1 MSAVNSYVCQLAC
14 GRREPRP
21 CLTPS
26 AIPSTVAGDVTTACA
41 CAGLTAERRAMMPP
55 SMRPGQSPRY
65 GQASGA
71 NDAGE
76 ELGMRAEAVWRR
88 LVDVERALGGQEG
101 GVMG

>member
-41 CAGLTAERRAMMPP
+41 CAVLTEERRAMMAP
-55 SMRPGQSPRY
+55 SMRPGQSPGY
-65 GQASGA
+65 GQGSGA
-71 NDAGE
+71 DDAVE
-76 ELGMRAEAVWRR
+76 ELGMRAAAVLRR
-88 LVDVERALGGQEG
+88 LVDVGRALP
-101 GVMG
+101 VSARWI